1 MSLTAEFEYRLDDF
15 KVCAKGMRLSQG
27 AKFYI
32 KTAGGMLLMIVACA
46 LMCTLAEQMGRF
58 SVEEDW
64 LVRDI
69 LYVACEVWYIFTCTD
84 RHKAKNFLRTI
95 NKIKRVHINDDGVKM
110 IFDYGESLI
119 CYQSITKLYFS
130 KGVWL
135 VFYEVDTAGKSQYV
149 ITVPARGL
157 TEGDPA
163 QFGAYLSRMCGKEVK
178 SF

>member
-1 MSLTAEFEYRLDDF
+1 
-15 KVCAKGMRLSQG
+15 
-27 AKFYI
+27 
-32 KTAGGMLLMIVACA
+32 
-46 LMCTLAEQMGRF
+46 
-58 SVEEDW
+58 
-64 LVRDI
+64 
-69 LYVACEVWYIFTCTD
+69 
-84 RHKAKNFLRTI
+84 
-95 NKIKRVHINDDGVKM
+95 M